1 MESLELEK
9 KGTKEAFGAKL
20 KKILERIKRER
31 EGWERR
37 SRRGRRG
44 ERERLQRRGLVFI
57 FILIQI

>member
-31 EGWERR
+31 EGWGKEK
-37 SRRGRRG
+37 
-44 ERERLQRRGLVFI
+44 
-57 FILIQI
+57 